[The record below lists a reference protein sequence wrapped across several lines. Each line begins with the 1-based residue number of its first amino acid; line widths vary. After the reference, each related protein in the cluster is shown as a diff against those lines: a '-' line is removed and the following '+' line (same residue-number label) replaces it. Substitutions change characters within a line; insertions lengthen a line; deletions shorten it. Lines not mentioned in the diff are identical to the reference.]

1 MHNHE
6 YQVELVES
14 DPALNG
20 PMAELEE
27 KGCCAP
33 LVDDDLPGD
42 VIPDIAEKDVV
53 V

>member
-20 PMAELEE
+20 PVAEVEE

-33 LVDDDLPGD
+33 CVDDDLPGD